1 MTREE
6 LLRHADRLIEMLRP
20 KAAAQ
25 KQDRGHVLTEE
36 GAKAEVVEFLRIM
49 AGPKSAFYQNA
60 NFSSLTGDYETLVSL
75 LEAFRDFVAAG
86 LLEAV
91 SPERRAQ
98 LDVVSDYMEQA
109 DELLNAKELHP
120 AAAAMVIGAT
130 LEEFLRT
137 RAEHDA
143 LSLGSRKP
151 SIQAYAELL
160 RDQGF
165 LDKQDMKDVTAWAG
179 LRNHAAHGEWDQV
192 KDRDRIR
199 VMLEA
204 VNLFLRKHGT

>member
-1 MTREE
+1 M
-6 LLRHADRLIEMLRP
+6 
-20 KAAAQ
+20 
-25 KQDRGHVLTEE
+25 
-36 GAKAEVVEFLRIM
+36 
-49 AGPKSAFYQNA
+49 
-60 NFSSLTGDYETLVSL
+60 SL

-98 LDVVSDYMEQA
+98 LDVVNDLMEQA
-109 DELLNAKELHP
+109 GELLGTKGVHP
-120 AAAAMVIGAT
+120 GAAAMLIGAT

-137 RAEHDA
+137 RVEQDA
-143 LSLGSRKP
+143 LSLGARNP

-160 RDQGF
+160 RDQG
-165 LDKQDMKDVTAWAG
+165 LLGKQDMKDVTAWSG
-179 LRNHAAHGEWDQV
+179 LRNHAAHGEWDEV

-199 VMLEA
+199 LMLEG

>member
-1 MTREE
+1 MNCSDIQTDSLKIFVQRPQ
-6 LLRHADRLIEMLRP
+6 RKDR
-20 KAAAQ
+20 
-25 KQDRGHVLTEE
+25 TEVMYSRKK
-36 GAKAEVVEFLRIM
+36 GAKAEVVEFLRII

-60 NFSSLTGDYETLVSL
+60 NSRLSTSDYDTLVSL

-98 LDVVSDYMEQA
+98 LDVVNDFMEQSN
-109 DELLNAKELHP
+109 ELLHAKDVHP

-137 RAEHDA
+137 RVDQDA

-160 RDQGF
+160 RDQGV
-165 LDKQDMKDVTAWAG
+165 LDKQDMKDITAWAG

-192 KDRDRIR
+192 KDRDRVR
-199 VMLEA
+199 LMLEG

>member
-1 MTREE
+1 MTQDE
-6 LLRHADRLIEMLRP
+6 LLRHTDRLIETLRP

-25 KQDRGHVLTEE
+25 RQDRGHVLTQE

-60 NFSSLTGDYETLVSL
+60 NFKSSTSDYDTLVSL

-86 LLEAV
+86 LLEAL

-98 LDVVSDYMEQA
+98 LDVVNDFMEQA
-109 DELLNAKELHP
+109 DELLNAKDVHP

-137 RAEHDA
+137 RANQDT

-151 SIQAYAELL
+151 SIQAYADLL
-160 RDQGF
+160 RDQGV

-179 LRNHAAHGEWDQV
+179 LRNHAAHGDWDQV

-199 VMLEA
+199 LMLEG
-204 VNLFLRKHGT
+204 VNLFLRKHGV

>member
-1 MTREE
+1 MMRDE
-6 LLRHADRLIEMLRP
+6 LLRHTDRLIETLRP

-25 KQDRGHVLTEE
+25 RQDRGHVLTQA

-49 AGPKSAFYQNA
+49 AGPKSAFYQQA
-60 NFSSLTGDYETLVSL
+60 DFSSSTSDYDTLVSL

-98 LDVVSDYMEQA
+98 LDVVNDFMEQA
-109 DELLNAKELHP
+109 DELLNAKDVHP
-120 AAAAMVIGAT
+120 AAAAMIIGGT

-137 RAEHDA
+137 RAEQDA
-143 LSLGSRKP
+143 LSLGSRKQ

-160 RDQGF
+160 RDQGV

-179 LRNHAAHGEWDQV
+179 LRNYAAHGEWDQV

-199 VMLEA
+199 VMLEG